1 MRRKNVKEVIKMG
14 KNLTQG
20 IDKAPQRSL
29 YKALGMSDDELK
41 KPLIAVISAKSE
53 IVPGHIHLDRISDA
67 VKAGIYAAGGTPFV
81 IPSIGV
87 CDGIAMGHA
96 GMKYS
101 LPSRELIADS
111 VESMLIGHAFDGV
124 VLIPNCDKIVPG
136 MLMGA
141 VRVNIPTVVV
151 SGGPMESGVV
161 NGHKVSLST
170 MFEAVGATQAGKMS
184 RAELD
189 YMENHCCPGC
199 GSCCGMYTA
208 NSMNCLLE
216 TLGIALPGNGTVLAT
231 SAERI
236 RLAKLAG
243 KYIMKAVA
251 DDVTPRMILTEDA
264 FRNAIACDNA
274 IGAST
279 NSVLH
284 LIAIANECG
293 IELTY
298 DMFQK
303 AADVTPNLC
312 KLSPATEYDMDALGK
327 AGGIMAILKELSRKG
342 LINGK
347 VKTVTGGTLEQSYKD
362 AEITDPAVIH
372 TCDAPLSP
380 TGGLAFL
387 KGNIAEGGAVVKRS
401 AVCEKMLKFTGVA
414 KCYNSEEEA
423 VRAIMAGE
431 IKPGNVVV
439 IRYEGPKGGPG
450 MREMLSPTSAL
461 VGMGLDSSVALITDG
476 RFSGATRGAAIG
488 HVAPEAAAGGKIG
501 IIKDGDK
508 IKIDIPAGKLDLDVP
523 AKEIAARLKKFK
535 PAESNPTGYLLRY
548 SYLVTDAPHGAV
560 MKKKF

>member
-1 MRRKNVKEVIKMG
+1 MG

-20 IDKAPQRSL
+20 IEKAPQRSL
-29 YKALGMSDDELK
+29 FKALGMTDEELS

-53 IVPGHIHLDRISDA
+53 IVPGHLHLDRVAEA

-81 IPSIGV
+81 VPSIGV

-96 GMKYS
+96 GMRYS

-111 VESMLIGHAFDGV
+111 VEAMLIGHAFDGV
-124 VLIPNCDKIVPG
+124 VLVPNCDKIVPG

-141 VRVNIPTVVV
+141 IRVNIPTVVV
-151 SGGPMESGVV
+151 SGGPMEAGVV
-161 NGHKVSLST
+161 NGKKSSLSS
-170 MFEAVGATQAGKMS
+170 MFEAVGAVNAGKMTLD
-184 RAELD
+184 ELKET
-189 YMENHCCPGC
+189 ENKCCPGC

-216 TLGIALPGNGTVLAT
+216 SLGIALPGNGTALAT
-231 SAERI
+231 GADRI
-236 RLAKLAG
+236 RLAKEAG
-243 KYIMKAVA
+243 KTIMHAVA
-251 DDVTPRMILTEDA
+251 EDVTPRMILTKDA
-264 FRNAIACDNA
+264 FANAIACDNA

-284 LIAIANECG
+284 LIAIASECG

-303 AADVTPNLC
+303 TSDVTPNLC

-327 AGGIMAILKELSRKG
+327 AGGIMAVLNQLAKKG
-342 LINGK
+342 LIKGNARTISGK
-347 VKTVTGGTLEQSYKD
+347 TLAEEYAD
-362 AEITDPAVIH
+362 AEIKDPNIIH
-372 TCDAPLSP
+372 TAEDPISP

-387 KGNIAEGGAVVKRS
+387 TGNIAENGAVVKRS
-401 AVCEKMLKFTGVA
+401 AVCPAMQKFTGTA
-414 KCYNSEEEA
+414 KCFNSEEEA
-423 VRAIMAGE
+423 VAAIMGGKIQA
-431 IKPGNVVV
+431 GNVVV

-488 HVAPEAAAGGKIG
+488 HVAPEAADGGKIA
-501 IIKDGDK
+501 IIQDGDK
-508 IKIDIPAGKLDLDVP
+508 IKIDIPKGKLDLDVSG
-523 AKEIAARLKKFK
+523 KEIATRLKKLRAK
-535 PAESNPTGYLLRY
+535 DSNPTGYLLRY
-548 SYLVTDAPHGAV
+548 SYLVTGAEKGAV